1 MDEIRDTIAKDA
13 SDRFELMAD
22 EFRRDLA
29 DWSRHYIAHDSKKE
43 GLKLL
48 RFLDKTVD
56 VLTLIY
62 ADEVDEETIQKIV
75 VEQFSS
81 TINVLINEV
90 KTLNSSTI

>member
-1 MDEIRDTIAKDA
+1 MDNIHDTIAKDA
-13 SDRFELMAD
+13 SDRFKLMAD

-29 DWSRHYIAHDSKKE
+29 DWTRHHMHQDSKKE

-62 ADEVDEETIQKIV
+62 ADEIDEETIQKIV

-81 TINVLINEV
+81 TINVLISEV

>member
-1 MDEIRDTIAKDA
+1 MDEIRDIIAKDA

-29 DWSRHYIAHDSKKE
+29 DWTRHHIAHDSKKE

-81 TINVLINEV
+81 TINVLISEV